1 MPMGSCCRVSVAS
14 GTLLNH
20 FFTQAVWKRLL
31 ANRSDRMYDAI
42 LRKYVMDASDGV
54 GASTNRRML
63 GALDAFMSQNFRNE
77 YYIRNALLRHF
88 NNLHAHTSEGGCAL
102 TQLHVAD
109 SRADFVFLNGKAIV
123 YEIKTDRDNLDR
135 LENQVADY
143 YKAFKYVSV
152 ACGGFWLKELR
163 ARLKGTPVGLVLL
176 EEKDRVRMVREPR
189 PNCKMLDADVMFDV
203 LRRNEIDM
211 VLRQVYGCLP
221 NTSSVRYYALARKWF
236 CRISVRQLYPL
247 FITALKRRT
256 GREEAFYEN
265 VPPLLSSLLYFWPK
279 DQDFSRVVE
288 DFLHA
293 PYVPAKDANLRRCRH
308 ESEVL
313 PIF

>member
-1 MPMGSCCRVSVAS
+1 MDSRCRVSVAS

-31 ANRSDRMYDAI
+31 TRGADRMYDAI
-42 LRKYVMDASDGV
+42 LRRYVLDELDGI
-54 GASTNRRML
+54 GAPTNRRMIDE
-63 GALDAFMSQNFRNE
+63 LDMFMAQNFRNE
-77 YYIRNALLRHF
+77 YYVRNVLLRHF
-88 NNLHAHTSEGGCAL
+88 NSLYAHTLEGGTAL
-102 TQLHVAD
+102 TQLQIAD

-123 YEIKTDRDNLDR
+123 YEIKTDRDNLER
-135 LENQVADY
+135 LENQVKDY
-143 YKAFKYVSV
+143 YRAFKYVSV
-152 ACGGFWLKELR
+152 VCGDVWLEELT
-163 ARLKGTPVGLVLL
+163 ARLRGTPVGLVMLD
-176 EEKDRVRMVREPR
+176 ESGRVRTVREPQQ
-189 PNCKMLDADVMFDV
+189 NYEMLDVDVMFDT

-211 VLRQVYGCLP
+211 VLRRVYGCLP